1 MTTIPHTEE
10 LPVDNPSSGAFAA
23 TATSA
28 AHGEAPILTVRGVS
42 KVFRRGGRSV
52 TALAGVD
59 LQAREGEF
67 VVVIGPSGCGKSTLL
82 HVLGGFETASSGE
95 VVVGGTVVREPG
107 RDRGMVFQK
116 ATLFPWW
123 TIERNVA
130 WPLEVAGATRRQCR
144 ERAGE
149 LLDLVGLTGFA
160 DAYPGELSG
169 GMQQRAG
176 IARTLALEPNVLLMD
191 EPFGALDAQTREL
204 MQEELNRIW
213 QQAGITVV
221 FITHDINEAVFL
233 GDRVLVMS
241 GRPGSII
248 ADVPIDL
255 PRPRDNDVKGSQ
267 EFAGYHARLWSLLR
281 DEAIAAEG
289 VRK

>member
-1 MTTIPHTEE
+1 MTN
-10 LPVDNPSSGAFAA
+10 LSSGASPASA
-23 TATSA
+23 TPAKDDRDVVLS
-28 AHGEAPILTVRGVS
+28 VREVS

-52 TALAGVD
+52 TALEGVD
-59 LQAREGEF
+59 LVARDGEF

-82 HVLGGFETASSGE
+82 HMLGGFETATTGE
-95 VVVGGTVVREPG
+95 LTVAGKPVRQPG

-130 WPLEVAGATRRQCR
+130 WPLEVAGANRKQCR
-144 ERAGE
+144 DRAAE
-149 LLDLVGLTGFA
+149 LLELVGLTGFA

-176 IARTLALEPNVLLMD
+176 IARTLALEPRVLLMD

-213 QQAGITVV
+213 QQSGITVV
-221 FITHDINEAVFL
+221 LITHDIYEAVFL

-248 ADVPIDL
+248 ADVPIEL
-255 PRPRDNDVKGSQ
+255 ARPRDGDVKGSK
-267 EFAGYHARLWSLLR
+267 EFADYHARLWSLLR

>member
-1 MTTIPHTEE
+1 MATTHTEE
-10 LPVDNPSSGAFAA
+10 LSVTDLSSAA
-23 TATSA
+23 TPVPAASA
-28 AHGEAPILTVRGVS
+28 ARTADPVLRVSGVT

-52 TALAGVD
+52 TALDGVD
-59 LQAREGEF
+59 LEAREGEF

-82 HVLGGFETASSGE
+82 HVLGGFETATAGD
-95 VVVGGTVVREPG
+95 VVVGGRAVREPG

-130 WPLEVAGATRRQCR
+130 WPLEVAGVGRKQCK
-144 ERAGE
+144 ERSAE

-233 GDRVLVMS
+233 GDRVVVMS
-241 GRPGSII
+241 GRPGRII

-255 PRPRDNDVKGSQ
+255 PRPRDNDLKGSQ
-267 EFAGYHARLWSLLR
+267 EFAAYHARLWSLLR
-281 DEAIAAEG
+281 DEAIAAES

>member
-1 MTTIPHTEE
+1 MSDPSAG
-10 LPVDNPSSGAFAA
+10 LP
-23 TATSA
+23 
-28 AHGEAPILTVRGVS
+28 EALLSVRGVD

-52 TALAGVD
+52 TALDGVD
-59 LQAREGEF
+59 LEARDGEF

-82 HVLGGFETASSGE
+82 HILGGFETATT
-95 VVVGGTVVREPG
+95 GTVTIGGQPITKPG

-130 WPLEVAGATRRQCR
+130 WPLEVAGAGRKQCR
-144 ERAGE
+144 ARAAE

-176 IARTLALEPNVLLMD
+176 IARTLALEPRVLLMD

-213 QQAGITVV
+213 QQSGITVV
-221 FITHDINEAVFL
+221 FITHDIYEAVFL
-233 GDRVLVMS
+233 GDRVVVMS
-241 GRPGSII
+241 GRPGKII
-248 ADVPIDL
+248 ADVPITL
-255 PRPRDNDVKGSQ
+255 ARPRDNEIKGSK
-267 EFAGYHARLWSLLR
+267 EFAEYHAQLWALLR

-289 VRK
+289 VRT